1 MVFEKVYII
10 NGVHHSNL
18 FISLL
23 FLPSP
28 IRIMTAYCSP
38 LLVITCKVTPLLLN
52 LPNQRHASHG
62 RELVHEQT
70 MGDGKAM

>member
-1 MVFEKVYII
+1 MVFEKVYMI

-28 IRIMTAYCSP
+28 VRIMTAYCSP
-38 LLVITCKVTPLLLN
+38 LLGTTCKITPLLLN
-52 LPNQRHASHG
+52 PPNQRHASHG
-62 RELVHEQT
+62 RELAHEQT
-70 MGDGKAM
+70 MRDGMAM